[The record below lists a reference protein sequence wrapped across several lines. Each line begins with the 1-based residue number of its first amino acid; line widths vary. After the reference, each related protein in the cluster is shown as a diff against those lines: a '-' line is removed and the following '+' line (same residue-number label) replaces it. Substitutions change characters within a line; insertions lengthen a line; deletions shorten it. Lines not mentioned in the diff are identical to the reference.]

1 MESEVRS
8 LEIRGVN
15 EKTGGDGPSTVSG
28 WLADDGV
35 LRLVDIRE
43 DHEAAFRSLRKRS
56 GRFLS
61 RWEPR
66 RSPGDVPGSLVEF
79 QRFLKGSRGRG
90 SRRLLCER
98 IQDGRLVGQVGIS
111 MIESGSLSNAVL
123 SYWIGRPFIRRG
135 YGTRMVEIA
144 LAYTFDTIGMER
156 VEANIQPNNDASRHL
171 LRGIGFRMEGY
182 SDEYLEIDGRRC
194 DHERWAILRNE
205 WSRRRR

>member
-1 MESEVRS
+1 MRK
-8 LEIRGVN
+8 
-15 EKTGGDGPSTVSG
+15 KTRGDGPSSRSR

-61 RWEPR
+61 RWEPS

-79 QRFLKGSRGRG
+79 QRFLKASRGRR

-98 IQDGRLVGQVGIS
+98 IQDGRLVGQVAIS
-111 MIESGSLSNAVL
+111 MIEPGSLSNAVL
-123 SYWIGRPFIRRG
+123 GYWIGRPFIRRG
-135 YGTRMVEIA
+135 YGTRMVGLA
-144 LAYTFDTIGMER
+144 LACTFDKIDIDR
-156 VEANIQPNNDASRHL
+156 IEANIQPDNDASRHL

-182 SDEYLEIDGRRC
+182 SPEYLEIDGKRR
-194 DHERWAILRNE
+194 DHERWAILRSE
-205 WSRRRR
+205 WARDPSR